1 VETIKLDSGLTIAY
15 REAGRQHA
23 GAAVLLL
30 HGWPT
35 SSYLWRDVMPA
46 IAGHRRVVAV
56 DLPGFGGSD
65 KPTDVRYSFGFF
77 AEAIDGV
84 ADRLGLGRVIPVGH
98 DLGGPIAL
106 RWALDH
112 PGRTAGLGLLNTL
125 VYPEFSES
133 VRQFVADLNDPVRRD
148 RLTSPEGLTE
158 LMRSGMADPARLS
171 GATIAEVLA
180 PFGPAGARTALA
192 DAALGL
198 EHGGFVDLARRIP
211 ELRIPLFIVY
221 GVQDRVLP
229 DVAETMR
236 RVQRDVPGATV
247 TALPDAGHFVME
259 DDAETVGRRL
269 AEFVAGLD
277 EH

>member
-1 VETIKLDSGLTIAY
+1 VETIALDNGLTIAY
-15 REAGRQHA
+15 REAGGGHE
-23 GAAVLLL
+23 GPAVLRL

-35 SSYLWRDVMPA
+35 SSYLWRNVMPA
-46 IAGHRRVVAV
+46 IAHHRRVVAV

-125 VYPEFSES
+125 VYPEFSAA
-133 VRQFVADLNDPVRRD
+133 VREFVADLNDPVRRD

-158 LMRSGMADPARLS
+158 IMRAGVADPACLTEE
-171 GATIAEVLA
+171 TIAAVLA
-180 PFGPAGARTALA
+180 PFAAADARIALA
-192 DAALGL
+192 NAGLGL
-198 EHGGFVDLARRIP
+198 E
-211 ELRIPLFIVY
+211 Y
-221 GVQDRVLP
+221 
-229 DVAETMR
+229 
-236 RVQRDVPGATV
+236 
-247 TALPDAGHFVME
+247 
-259 DDAETVGRRL
+259 
-269 AEFVAGLD
+269 
-277 EH
+277 